1 MSSKNISQKTNLI
14 LCDLPL
20 KTTESDIKTFLS
32 SYKDNIDSI
41 KINEI
46 KPQKVTVSFKDFDI
60 ANKCRI
66 ELNQKKTKWE
76 KY

>member
-1 MSSKNISQKTNLI
+1 MSSQNISQKTNII

-41 KINEI
+41 KINE
-46 KPQKVTVSFKDFDI
+46 
-60 ANKCRI
+60 NKHKKQQLLSKI
-66 ELNQKKTKWE
+66 LTSEINAELN
-76 KY
+76 